1 LPHTTSGLETEWGY
15 SGRMGSDGQA
25 LGPELI
31 LQAISPQVELILQ
44 AISPQ
49 VTWVIYLTVGCHYLP
64 SYRVSPP
71 FGWYSFYHPTE
82 GRRL

>member
-25 LGPELI
+25 LGP
-31 LQAISPQVELILQ
+31 ELILQ